1 MKQNLLDF
9 MDLINHGIV
18 ILDQDQHITYINQF
32 MLRIL
37 ETERENVLGR
47 DIFRVMPNLESRYL
61 RASLPEVLAHEQ
73 NLFLCAAMHRGLFQ
87 NGRMLNLSVAAC
99 ETQMGKNLLLEF
111 MDVTDSF
118 VRIRRLRGGISQ
130 LLLQNRKLREKEE
143 TISNLAYYDILTGV
157 ANRALFYELSEK
169 LLEGARRRGELLAL
183 LFIDMDHFK
192 RINDTYG
199 HDAGDAALIRVAEI
213 LTDATRKND
222 VVARF
227 GGDEFL
233 VLLTQVDGPENCRKV
248 ISRIHAPDNRQISYN
263 GQSIPISLSIG
274 VSFFPKDAKDMQG
287 LLSEADQAMYRVKRR
302 VHEQCQK

>member
-18 ILDQDQHITYINQF
+18 ILDQYQHITYINQF

-61 RASLPEVLAHEQ
+61 RESLPEVLAHEQ

-233 VLLTQVDGPENCRKV
+233 VLLTQVDGHENCRKV
-248 ISRIHAPDNRQISYN
+248 ISRIHASENRQISYN

>member
-1 MKQNLLDF
+1 MKQNLLDL
-9 MDLINHGIV
+9 MDLINHGII
-18 ILDQDQHITYINQF
+18 ILNPNQEITYINQF

-37 ETERENVLGR
+37 KKQREKVLGR
-47 DIFRVMPNLESRYL
+47 DFFKVMPGLESRYL
-61 RASLPEVLAHEQ
+61 RRSLPQVLENEQ
-73 NLFLCAAMHRGLFQ
+73 NLFLCAAMHRGLLQ
-87 NGRMLNLSVAAC
+87 NGRMLNLRVAAC
-99 ETQMGKNLLLEF
+99 EMTQGKNLLLEF

-118 VRIRRLRGGISQ
+118 IRIRQLRGGISK
-130 LLLQNRKLREKEE
+130 LLLQNRKLKEKEE
-143 TISNLAYYDILTGV
+143 TISNLAYYDVLTGV

-169 LLEGARRRGELLAL
+169 LLEGARRRGEVLAL

-192 RINDTYG
+192 RINDNYG

-233 VLLTQVDGPENCRKV
+233 VLLTQVDDAENCRKV
-248 ISRIHAPDNRQISYN
+248 ISRIHAPENRQISYN
-263 GQSIPISLSIG
+263 GQPIPISLSVGI
-274 VSFFPKDAKDMQG
+274 SLFPKDAKDLPG

-302 VHEQCQK
+302 IHEQCQR